1 MREGERRGRECK
13 CERECVCVCERER
26 ERKDQ
31 SLMPESISVQIWSNF
46 WPEFLKVVK
55 FASFLNVN
63 FNAAAPLCKCPNFD

>member
-1 MREGERRGRECK
+1 MCV
-13 CERECVCVCERER
+13 CERERERER

-31 SLMPESISVQIWSNF
+31 SLMPESISVKNWSNF

-55 FASFLNVN
+55 FASFLNVY